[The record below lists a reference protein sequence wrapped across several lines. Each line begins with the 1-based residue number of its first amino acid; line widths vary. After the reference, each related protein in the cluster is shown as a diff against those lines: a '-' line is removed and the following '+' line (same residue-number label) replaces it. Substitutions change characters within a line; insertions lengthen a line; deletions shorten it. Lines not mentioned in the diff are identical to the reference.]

1 ALRRAARVAAV
12 FVNAMM
18 RIGNYPTEA
27 SVEGVRRSR
36 SLGIG
41 LQGLHTT
48 VLALDM
54 DMADP
59 AARRL
64 NAAIAEEL
72 LYGVMDAS
80 VELCERGLRPFD
92 GFEHSRYARGVM
104 PFDAYERVSLREP

>member
-1 ALRRAARVAAV
+1 
-12 FVNAMM
+12 MM
-18 RIGNYPTEA
+18 RIGNYPTGA

-80 VELCERGLRPFD
+80 VSSASAACAPSTASSTAATRAGHAL
-92 GFEHSRYARGVM
+92 
-104 PFDAYERVSLREP
+104 